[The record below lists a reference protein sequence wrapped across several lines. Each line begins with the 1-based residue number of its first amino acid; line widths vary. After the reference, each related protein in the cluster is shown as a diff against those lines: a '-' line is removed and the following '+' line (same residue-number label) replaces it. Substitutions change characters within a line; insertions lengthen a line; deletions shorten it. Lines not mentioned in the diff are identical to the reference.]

1 MRSQLPDNPELRLGQ
16 KVTDLH
22 DPVARS
28 NFRVVLIV
36 PDEAECLDLSN
47 AEDVRRRKWELQ
59 EPNGEGDSTGKW
71 IESEL
76 WP

>member
-36 PDEAECLDLSN
+36 PDEAEVLDLSN
-47 AEDVRRRKWELQ
+47 AEDVRRRRWELQ
-59 EPNGEGDSTGKW
+59 EPKVEGNSTGKW